1 MIMTIYKKTLDRTD
15 IKILDIL
22 QRNGK
27 ISNVDLAAQVHLS
40 PSPCLERVRSLE
52 KYGYIKEYVA
62 HLNPELLDAELVAYI
77 EVSLKRTA
85 TKNLDDF
92 NKRMLKLDE
101 VVECAMVAG
110 GFDYLIKIRTESMQ
124 SYRSFLGEKLAAIEG
139 IAQTHTYAVMEEVKS
154 THLIPVEK

>member
-1 MIMTIYKKTLDRTD
+1 MIMAIDKKTLDRTD

>member
-1 MIMTIYKKTLDRTD
+1 MIMNIDKKTLDRTD

>member
-1 MIMTIYKKTLDRTD
+1 MIMTIDKKTLDRTD

-85 TKNLDDF
+85 TKNCSRQADPGTGTGRDQPPQPERL
-92 NKRMLKLDE
+92 
-101 VVECAMVAG
+101 CAG
-110 GFDYLIKIRTESMQ
+110 SN
-124 SYRSFLGEKLAAIEG
+124 
-139 IAQTHTYAVMEEVKS
+139 
-154 THLIPVEK
+154 

>member
-1 MIMTIYKKTLDRTD
+1 MIMAIDKKTLDRTD

-92 NKRMLKLDE
+92 NKRMLKPDE

>member
-1 MIMTIYKKTLDRTD
+1 MIMTIDKKTLDRTD

-62 HLNPELLDAELVAYI
+62 HLNPELLDAALVAYI

>member
-1 MIMTIYKKTLDRTD
+1 MIMTIDKKTLDRTD

-154 THLIPVEK
+154 THLISVEK

>member
-1 MIMTIYKKTLDRTD
+1 MIMTIDKKTLDRTD

-62 HLNPELLDAELVAYI
+62 HLNPELLGAELVAYI

>member
-1 MIMTIYKKTLDRTD
+1 MAINKKILDRID

-22 QRNGK
+22 QHDGR
-27 ISNVDLAAQVHLS
+27 ISNVDLADQVHLS
-40 PSPCLERVRSLE
+40 PSPCLERVRNLE
-52 KYGYIKEYVA
+52 KHGYIKEYVA
-62 HLNPELLDAELVAYI
+62 HLNPELLDAALVAYI

-85 TKNLDDF
+85 TKNLDNF
-92 NKRMLKLDE
+92 NKRMLQLDE
-101 VVECAMVAG
+101 VVECVMVAV

-124 SYRSFLGEKLAAIEG
+124 TYRTFLGEKLAAIEG

>member
-1 MIMTIYKKTLDRTD
+1 MAIDKKTLDRTD

-154 THLIPVEK
+154 THFIPVEK

>member
-1 MIMTIYKKTLDRTD
+1 MIMTIDKKTLDRTD

-85 TKNLDDF
+85 TNNLDDF

-101 VVECAMVAG
+101 VVEFAMVAG

>member
-1 MIMTIYKKTLDRTD
+1 MIMTIDKKTLDRTD

-22 QRNGK
+22 QHNGK